1 MHRARFSTAPRNV
14 QRCNAR
20 LTCALA
26 SRERIGAQRFG
37 AQLAQPWQA
46 QAPERRRRRAVAA
59 GPKVKDT
66 LFYDLLDVPTDADA
80 AAIKKVIALKPLP
93 PCCML

>member
-1 MHRARFSTAPRNV
+1 
-14 QRCNAR
+14 
-20 LTCALA
+20 
-26 SRERIGAQRFG
+26 
-37 AQLAQPWQA
+37 
-46 QAPERRRRRAVAA
+46 VAA

-80 AAIKKVIALKPLP
+80 AAIKKAIALKPLP

>member
-1 MHRARFSTAPRNV
+1 M
-14 QRCNAR
+14 
-20 LTCALA
+20 L
-26 SRERIGAQRFG
+26 
-37 AQLAQPWQA
+37 
-46 QAPERRRRRAVAA
+46 RRAVAA

-93 PCCML
+93 LCCML